1 MYIYVEASYSLQQ
14 RAVIPKKT
22 EAFLFSFHHHHCHNE
37 LLYRL
42 KVFAVEGGC
51 TMKTI

>member
-22 EAFLFSFHHHHCHNE
+22 EAFLFSFHHRHNE